1 MNPIKIPPINFIRVV
16 LKPKLASKLGFKK
29 LFKVTFKADKG
40 KDLIVLSGIGVPIKH
55 DGRLSGNI
63 RLPFYEIKAEPLK
76 LSENPEYENIALK
89 QIYKHIPKSDFK
101 ELYGLQSTLD
111 FETGN
116 WKGEVLYYAKDGSK
130 HFREFL
136 TTF

>member
-16 LKPKLASKLGFKK
+16 LKPKISSKLGFKK
-29 LFKVTFKADKG
+29 MFKMTFKADKG
-40 KDLIVLSGIGVPIKH
+40 KDEIVLSGVGVPLKH
-55 DGRLSGNI
+55 DGRTN
-63 RLPFYEIKAEPLK
+63 LPFYEIKSEPLK

-89 QIYKHIPKSDFK
+89 QIYKHIPKADFK

-111 FETGN
+111 FETGQ